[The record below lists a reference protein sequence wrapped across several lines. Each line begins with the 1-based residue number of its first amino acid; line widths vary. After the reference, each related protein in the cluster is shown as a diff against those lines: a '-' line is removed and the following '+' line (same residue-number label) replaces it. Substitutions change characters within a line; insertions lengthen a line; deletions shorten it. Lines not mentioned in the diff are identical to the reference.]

1 MNLDPRK
8 SAFGAPGSGPESG
21 PGSGPENSP
30 EGGPRKAPGP
40 LAAARRWLAPLLKVS
55 DQPLDPDLERR
66 LRRPMITGAILIGV
80 FVVGFLGWASLAP
93 LESAII
99 APGVVRVEENRKVLR
114 AREGGTVRSIPVRE
128 GQKVTKGQVLLTLDD
143 VQPRAA
149 MEVMQNQVDT
159 YAAQVARFEAEARG
173 ARQVAFPAELT
184 ARISDPR
191 VGALIRDQDFLFASR
206 LQFFDSQSEVL
217 RQRTQ
222 QIDSQIQGVR
232 AQITALDE
240 NVALTRQEL
249 EGYETLYAQGY
260 APRTLILRYQRALA
274 DLAGRRGALSAEQQ
288 RLAQQKGEAQVQLA
302 SLNDQRISQAAEGLR
317 QMQAALADARPKLAA
332 ARQTFEAATVRA
344 PVDGYVL
351 NLTQFTL
358 GGVVGAGE
366 LLMTVVPSDAPLAV
380 TARIKPGD
388 IEGITPGMK
397 ARVTLSAFSSR
408 RVSPFA
414 AVVTNVSADEV
425 TDEKTGQSFFR
436 ADLTIDPKELAK
448 LPRGETVTPGMPA
461 DVMITTGKRTV
472 MGYIVGPLSDTL
484 NASMRDK

>member
-8 SAFGAPGSGPESG
+8 SHFGGPGKGSGAGSGPLESV
-21 PGSGPENSP
+21 
-30 EGGPRKAPGP
+30 
-40 LAAARRWLAPLLKVS
+40 RRWMAPVLKVS

-66 LRRPMITGAILIGV
+66 LRRPMVTGAVLIGV
-80 FVVGFLGWASLAP
+80 FVFGFLVWASLAP
-93 LESAII
+93 LDSAVI
-99 APGVVRVEENRKVLR
+99 APGVVRVEENRKILR
-114 AREGGTVRSIPVRE
+114 ARESGIVRSIPVRE
-128 GQKVTKGQVLLTLDD
+128 GQKVSKGQVLLTLDD

-149 MEVMQNQVDT
+149 MDVMQNQVDT
-159 YAAQVARFEAEARG
+159 FAAQVARFEAEARG
-173 ARQVAFPAELT
+173 ARQVSFPAELT

-206 LQFFDSQSEVL
+206 LQFYDSQAEVL
-217 RQRTQ
+217 AQRTR
-222 QIDSQIQGVR
+222 QIESQIAGVR

-249 EGYETLYAQGY
+249 DGYQTLYAQGY

-274 DLAGRRGALSAEQQ
+274 DLAGRRGALTAEQQ

-351 NLTQFTL
+351 NLTQSTL

-366 LLMTVVPSDAPLAV
+366 LLMALVPADVPLAV
-380 TARIKPGD
+380 TARIRTGD
-388 IEGITPGMK
+388 IEGIHPGMK
-397 ARVTLSAFSSR
+397 ARVTLTAFSTR
-408 RVSPFA
+408 RVSPFD
-414 AVVTNVSADEV
+414 AVVTNVSADEL
-425 TDEKTGQSFFR
+425 TEEKSGESYYR
-436 ADLTIDPKELAK
+436 ADLAIDPKALTR

-461 DVMITTGKRTV
+461 QVMITTGRRTV
-472 MGYIVGPLSDTL
+472 MGYILGPLSDTV
-484 NASMRDK
+484 NASLRDK